1 MKHGDKYHRGT
12 GDFVKVM
19 ACVDGYVMYRFP
31 RCYPVLL
38 PVKAFLAEFVEAPQN
53 TKERRK
59 TVKASTPVQQTEKRP
74 VNVGYYNY

>member
-38 PVKAFLAEFVEAPQN
+38 PVKSFLAQFKEAPQN
-53 TKERRK
+53 TKVVKNSSHNSKSTKPSKRK
-59 TVKASTPVQQTEKRP
+59 CKA
-74 VNVGYYNY
+74 